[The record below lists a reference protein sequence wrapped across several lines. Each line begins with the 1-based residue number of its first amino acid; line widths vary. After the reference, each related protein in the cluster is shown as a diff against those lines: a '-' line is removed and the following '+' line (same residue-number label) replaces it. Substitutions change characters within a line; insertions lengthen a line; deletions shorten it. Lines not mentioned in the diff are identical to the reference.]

1 MHKRFYKFLEVNE
14 ILQQLQFGFREKH
27 STLNTLISMTE
38 RIKNT
43 TDSGNHGCGIF
54 IDLKT
59 AFDTVNHG
67 ILLKKLKHYGVKR
80 YLSTAIHL
88 KKLKIKH
95 GVLQGSFLGPL
106 LFMLYIND
114 LPKISKKLNFIF
126 LQMIQI
132 STLSSRN
139 Y

>member
-1 MHKRFYKFLEVNE
+1 
-14 ILQQLQFGFREKH
+14 
-27 STLNTLISMTE
+27 MTE
-38 RIKNT
+38 CIKNT
-43 TDSGNHGCGIF
+43 IDSGNHRSGIF

-59 AFDTVNHG
+59 AFATVNHG
-67 ILLKKLKHYGVKR
+67 ILLKKLEHYGVR
-80 YLSTAIHL
+80 GIPLQWFESYLSSSEQYVSVSGHTSE
-88 KKLKIKH
+88 KLEIKH

-132 STLSSRN
+132 STLPSRN